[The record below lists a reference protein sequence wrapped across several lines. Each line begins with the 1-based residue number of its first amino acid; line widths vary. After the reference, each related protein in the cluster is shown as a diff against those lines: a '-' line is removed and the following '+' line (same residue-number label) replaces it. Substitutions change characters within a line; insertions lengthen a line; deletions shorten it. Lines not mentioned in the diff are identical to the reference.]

1 MAQSNDCNTKGGLFD
16 DFSFSTVIASGLAA
30 GTSFA
35 LSSQIGLAGS
45 LIGVVIGGLA
55 SAAASQIY
63 KSILRASAEKLS
75 SNDAETDA
83 AAVDGQAPR
92 GDKDA
97 TRVVDGARIADRT
110 RVADSARI
118 ADKTRALGNSH
129 DDVLKRGASVAGA
142 TIASQPRAAS
152 VSGSSHVKEY
162 AETGTPIAPIA
173 IRAAARRRERDVI
186 RRRATIFMAAAS
198 IVAVLVF
205 ALVVSIATKGE
216 GIGGSTTIVVEAPQ
230 TTQAATGAE
239 TTHKHPATTEGA
251 NASLQGGSSSNQGE
265 GTGSSSPSA
274 SGSSSNP
281 SNGGSSDGGASDSS
295 SGKPEGDGSSSGS
308 TSDSTHSNGSAN
320 ANSSGDT
327 TSGSSSSTK

>member
-1 MAQSNDCNTKGGLFD
+1 MAQSNDRNTKGGLFD

-63 KSILRASAEKLS
+63 KSILKASAEKLS
-75 SNDAETDA
+75 PNDGETGSA
-83 AAVDGQAPR
+83 AIDGQAPH
-92 GDKDA
+92 DDNDA
-97 TRVVDGARIADRT
+97 TRVVDSARITDRT
-110 RVADSARI
+110 RVVDSARI
-118 ADKTRALGNSH
+118 ADKTRALSNSH
-129 DDVLKRGASVAGA
+129 DDVLKRGASVADA
-142 TIASQPRAAS
+142 TIPSQPRAAS

-162 AETGTPIAPIA
+162 AETGTPIAPVA
-173 IRAAARRRERDVI
+173 IRAAAHRRERDVI

-198 IVAVLVF
+198 IIAVLVF

-216 GIGGSTTIVVEAPQ
+216 GIGSSTTIVVEAPQ
-230 TTQAATGAE
+230 TTQAATGTA

-251 NASLQGGSSSNQGE
+251 HASLQGGSNSNRDE
-265 GTGSSSPSA
+265 GTSSSSPST

-281 SNGGSSDGGASDSS
+281 SNGGSSDGSASDSS
-295 SGKPEGDGSSSGS
+295 SSKPEGDTSNSGS
-308 TSDSTHSNGSAN
+308 ASDSIHSNGSAN
-320 ANSSGDT
+320 GNGSSDT
-327 TSGSSSSTK
+327 ASGSGSSTK

>member
-63 KSILRASAEKLS
+63 KSILKASAEKLS
-75 SNDAETDA
+75 SNDGETDP
-83 AAVDGQAPR
+83 VVIDGRAPH
-92 GDKDA
+92 GDKDV
-97 TRVVDGARIADRT
+97 TRVV
-110 RVADSARI
+110 DSARI
-118 ADKTRALGNSH
+118 ADKTRALGNSR
-129 DDVLKRGASVAGA
+129 DVDLKRGASVADA
-142 TIASQPRAAS
+142 TITSQPRAAS

-162 AETGTPIAPIA
+162 AETGTPIAPVA
-173 IRAAARRRERDVI
+173 IRAAAHRRERDVI

-198 IVAVLVF
+198 IIAVLIF

-216 GIGGSTTIVVEAPQ
+216 GIGSSTTIVVETPQ
-230 TTQAATGAE
+230 TTQAATGTA

-251 NASLQGGSSSNQGE
+251 HANLQGGSSSNQNE
-265 GTGSSSPSA
+265 GAGSSSPST
-274 SGSSSNP
+274 SSSSSNP
-281 SNGGSSDGGASDSS
+281 SNGSSSDGSASDSS
-295 SGKPEGDGSSSGS
+295 SNKPEGDASNSGS
-308 TSDSTHSNGSAN
+308 GSASDSTHSNGSSN
-320 ANSSGDT
+320 GNGSSDT
-327 TSGSSSSTK
+327 TSGSDSSTK

>member
-1 MAQSNDCNTKGGLFD
+1 MAQSNDRNTKGGLFD

-63 KSILRASAEKLS
+63 KSILKASAEKLS
-75 SNDAETDA
+75 SNDGETGSVIIDN
-83 AAVDGQAPR
+83 QAPH

-97 TRVVDGARIADRT
+97 TRVVD
-110 RVADSARI
+110 SASI

-129 DDVLKRGASVAGA
+129 DAVLKHGASATDA
-142 TIASQPRAAS
+142 TIVNQPRAAS

-162 AETGTPIAPIA
+162 AETGTPIAPVA

-186 RRRATIFMAAAS
+186 RRRATIFMATAS

-230 TTQAATGAE
+230 TTQAVTGAE
-239 TTHKHPATTEGA
+239 TAHKHPATTEGA
-251 NASLQGGSSSNQGE
+251 NANLQGGSSSNQGE
-265 GTGSSSPSA
+265 GTGSSSPST
-274 SGSSSNP
+274 SSSSSNP

-295 SGKPEGDGSSSGS
+295 SGKPEGDGSA
-308 TSDSTHSNGSAN
+308 SDSTHSNGSAN
-320 ANSSGDT
+320 ANGSGNT
-327 TSGSSSSTK
+327 TSGSGSSTK

>member
-63 KSILRASAEKLS
+63 KSILKASAEKLS
-75 SNDAETDA
+75 SNDGETSSVAID
-83 AAVDGQAPR
+83 DQAPH
-92 GDKDA
+92 GDNDA
-97 TRVVDGARIADRT
+97 SRVVGSARVADRT
-110 RVADSARI
+110 RVVDSARI

-129 DDVLKRGASVAGA
+129 DVVLKRDASVADA

-162 AETGTPIAPIA
+162 AETGTPIAPVA

-198 IVAVLVF
+198 IIAVLVF

-216 GIGGSTTIVVEAPQ
+216 GIGGSTTIAVEAPQ
-230 TTQAATGAE
+230 TTQAATGAA
-239 TTHKHPATTEGA
+239 TTHKHPATTERA
-251 NASLQGGSSSNQGE
+251 NTNLHGESSSNRDE
-265 GTGSSSPSA
+265 GTSSSSPST
-274 SGSSSNP
+274 SPSSSNP
-281 SNGGSSDGGASDSS
+281 SNGSSSDGGASDSS
-295 SGKPEGDGSSSGS
+295 SSKPEGDSSNSGS
-308 TSDSTHSNGSAN
+308 ASDSTHSNGPAN
-320 ANSSGDT
+320 ANGSGDT
-327 TSGSSSSTK
+327 ASGSGSSTK

>member
-1 MAQSNDCNTKGGLFD
+1 MAQSNDRNTRGGLFD

-63 KSILRASAEKLS
+63 KSILKASAEKLS
-75 SNDAETDA
+75 SNDGETASVAID
-83 AAVDGQAPR
+83 DQTPH
-92 GDKDA
+92 GDNDA
-97 TRVVDGARIADRT
+97 TRVVDSARIADRT
-110 RVADSARI
+110 HV
-118 ADKTRALGNSH
+118 LGNSH
-129 DDVLKRGASVAGA
+129 DDVHKCGASVADA
-142 TIASQPRAAS
+142 TITNQPRATS
-152 VSGSSHVKEY
+152 VSSSSHVKEY
-162 AETGTPIAPIA
+162 AETGTPIAPVA

-216 GIGGSTTIVVEAPQ
+216 GIGGSTTIVVETPQ
-230 TTQAATGAE
+230 TTQAVTGTA
-239 TTHKHPATTEGA
+239 TTHKHPATTERA
-251 NASLQGGSSSNQGE
+251 NANLQGGSSSNRDE
-265 GTGSSSPSA
+265 GTSSSSPSTPP
-274 SGSSSNP
+274 SSSNP

-295 SGKPEGDGSSSGS
+295 SSKPEGDTSNSGS
-308 TSDSTHSNGSAN
+308 ASDSTHSNGPAN
-320 ANSSGDT
+320 ANGSGDT
-327 TSGSSSSTK
+327 ASGSGSSTE

>member
-1 MAQSNDCNTKGGLFD
+1 MAQSNDRNTKGGLFD

-63 KSILRASAEKLS
+63 KSILKASAEKLS
-75 SNDAETDA
+75 SSDGETDA
-83 AAVDGQAPR
+83 ATIDGQAPHS
-92 GDKDA
+92 DKDA
-97 TRVVDGARIADRT
+97 TRVVDST
-110 RVADSARI
+110 RI

-129 DDVLKRGASVAGA
+129 DAPLKRGASVADA
-142 TIASQPRAAS
+142 TIASQPRVAS

-162 AETGTPIAPIA
+162 AETGTPIAPV
-173 IRAAARRRERDVI
+173 VI

-230 TTQAATGAE
+230 TTQAATEAA
-239 TTHKHPATTEGA
+239 TAHKHPATTEGA

-265 GTGSSSPSA
+265 GTGSSSPST
-274 SGSSSNP
+274 SSSSSNP

-295 SGKPEGDGSSSGS
+295 SGKPDGDGSSSGS
-308 TSDSTHSNGSAN
+308 ASDSTHSNGSTN
-320 ANSSGDT
+320 GNGSSNT
-327 TSGSSSSTK
+327 TSGSGGSAK

>member
-63 KSILRASAEKLS
+63 KSILKASAEKLS
-75 SNDAETDA
+75 SNDGETDS
-83 AAVDGQAPR
+83 VIIDDQAPH

-97 TRVVDGARIADRT
+97 TRVVDSTRIT
-110 RVADSARI
+110 
-118 ADKTRALGNSH
+118 DKTRALGNSH
-129 DDVLKRGASVAGA
+129 DAVLKHGASAADA
-142 TIASQPRAAS
+142 TIVNQPRAAS

-162 AETGTPIAPIA
+162 AETGTPIAPVA

-281 SNGGSSDGGASDSS
+281 SNGGSSDGGASDSN

-327 TSGSSSSTK
+327 TSGSGSTTK